1 VVLSGNRVLLYSS
14 EQQFPDETFLFL
26 YTILCAIESEAILKC
41 ELNEETIS
49 MESATVT
56 VVVETSICLN
66 LDVIHQVSNE
76 HR

>member
-1 VVLSGNRVLLYSS
+1 M
-14 EQQFPDETFLFL
+14 
-26 YTILCAIESEAILKC
+26 CAIESEAILKY